1 MFNQNKMIIENI
13 KKLNCAL
20 ILQTIPLPPLRIFN
34 NYEQKIKNSAT
45 TLINRLNK
53 KIINYSLFSKDFI
66 FDVANLA
73 SDLGVMN
80 WHDSTFY
87 NLGEF
92 PFNNDF
98 LEVYSYKLS
107 NLISI
112 IKGNVKKVLI
122 LDLDDTIWGG
132 TIGDVGYEGIKIGY
146 SDPESKSF
154 LNFQKIILN
163 LKERGV
169 ILAVCSKNDLNLAK
183 SAFIKR
189 KDMILKLK
197 DISVFKANWEN
208 KAKNITEIQKE
219 LNLSYNSMVF
229 VDNNQVE
236 RDFIRKTLPDISV
249 PELSNDSSNYGRDLI
264 FPGYFEVTNFSKE
277 DKNRSSYYAANIK
290 RQDLKNKSLILNHYL
305 KTLEMRANLKSFDKK
320 NIDRIEQLIQ
330 RSNQFNFTTKRY
342 QKKEIL
348 KLITASKKY
357 YTLQSNLEDKFGDN
371 GIVSLVIGKKERSS
385 MNIDTW
391 VMSCR
396 VFSRTLE
403 NTILNKII
411 HDMKKLKIR
420 HLVGEY
426 IKTQKNKIV
435 ENLYKEM
442 GFTCLIKN
450 KNYSKWSLDI
460 RKYKIKKN
468 KHIKIY

>member
-1 MFNQNKMIIENI
+1 
-13 KKLNCAL
+13 
-20 ILQTIPLPPLRIFN
+20 
-34 NYEQKIKNSAT
+34 
-45 TLINRLNK
+45 
-53 KIINYSLFSKDFI
+53 
-66 FDVANLA
+66 
-73 SDLGVMN
+73 
-80 WHDSTFY
+80 
-87 NLGEF
+87 
-92 PFNNDF
+92 
-98 LEVYSYKLS
+98 
-107 NLISI
+107 
-112 IKGNVKKVLI
+112 
-122 LDLDDTIWGG
+122 
-132 TIGDVGYEGIKIGY
+132 
-146 SDPESKSF
+146 
-154 LNFQKIILN
+154 
-163 LKERGV
+163 
-169 ILAVCSKNDLNLAK
+169 
-183 SAFIKR
+183 
-189 KDMILKLK
+189 
-197 DISVFKANWEN
+197 
-208 KAKNITEIQKE
+208 
-219 LNLSYNSMVF
+219 
-229 VDNNQVE
+229 
-236 RDFIRKTLPDISV
+236 
-249 PELSNDSSNYGRDLI
+249 
-264 FPGYFEVTNFSKE
+264 
-277 DKNRSSYYAANIK
+277 
-290 RQDLKNKSLILNHYL
+290 
-305 KTLEMRANLKSFDKK
+305 MRANLKKFDKK

-348 KLITASKKY
+348 KFITASKRY

-411 HDMKKLKIR
+411 YDMKKLKIS

-468 KHIKIY
+468 KNIKIY